1 MTRRMLLALAAATLA
16 CASAWAIDEAPP
28 ASLLWAG
35 APASPGL
42 TLRAELSLL
51 PLGGDCAV
59 YADLSRFDRST
70 DAGNPFHDKAA
81 WLRRL
86 DRMKTLRMNALVL
99 LHYHP
104 FALFVDYGDRYPEA
118 TYLTPDQLRAK
129 QDMLRWL
136 LGEARSRG
144 IKLYFLTYNIWL
156 PAGFARAHGL
166 EQSAVDSPLTR
177 EYTAWTVAKFFE
189 TFPGFGGLI
198 MHAAESPPGC
208 ADFVEHGVV
217 AGLRR
222 VTPRPEFILWD
233 WCSYP
238 WQVKQVLSAY
248 DGPKGFMSYLQY
260 EQFFAS
266 KADPRLRQM
275 AELTGNREAI
285 ALGGPKAGNSYLL
298 FANPEMVH
306 DVLADFHR
314 NLGRGIVMEALDL
327 PGHWL
332 AAAAFCRYSWSPTE
346 PYRDGFWE
354 DMLAARYGSRPLARP
369 LLTLF
374 KEASLVLS
382 SQMKLTHSQ
391 SGAFCPQVGMPL
403 IQVLE
408 MGSISTY
415 IFENSQALGPD
426 GYIHPNMGLCIPSHG
441 WGPYVLPVRQ
451 YVLGLIPNAAERQRR
466 LDAWLRKDRTLGFQP
481 RPAHGGE
488 VTPLDVA
495 AELGGHV
502 AHAQAA
508 MAQVSRLRDTARSAR
523 DELRLMLGYAAK
535 NIALGEFYV
544 HKDRAAVAWERYR
557 LLGTPADATRC
568 VAELESSV
576 RAWRNYAAVGDRLD
590 PGGVWYQNSV
600 FCYPPP
606 WAQTDFWNNY
616 SAAHCTRMAELTPL
630 WEREVEAVRERLAG
644 ARTRAERE
652 ELVPPLMDEIVP
664 WLAGGRLIASVD
676 FEGDDAKLVR
686 IAEDSGRLTDDPA
699 EVLDGRRSL
708 VGDSRKTGREWTEY
722 MTTDPAAV
730 RFRPNARYQIRLRY
744 RVLDGGDGK
753 FRPPFAMALRS
764 PRGGDVGD
772 MRMWGRPTGTVAERV
787 FTARTGDFDD
797 YYLFLSIHGPAAIAV
812 DDIAIQ
818 ELP

>member
-1 MTRRMLLALAAATLA
+1 
-16 CASAWAIDEAPP
+16 
-28 ASLLWAG
+28 
-35 APASPGL
+35 
-42 TLRAELSLL
+42 
-51 PLGGDCAV
+51 
-59 YADLSRFDRST
+59 
-70 DAGNPFHDKAA
+70 
-81 WLRRL
+81 
-86 DRMKTLRMNALVL
+86 
-99 LHYHP
+99 
-104 FALFVDYGDRYPEA
+104 
-118 TYLTPDQLRAK
+118 
-129 QDMLRWL
+129 
-136 LGEARSRG
+136 
-144 IKLYFLTYNIWL
+144 
-156 PAGFARAHGL
+156 
-166 EQSAVDSPLTR
+166 
-177 EYTAWTVAKFFE
+177 
-189 TFPGFGGLI
+189 
-198 MHAAESPPGC
+198 
-208 ADFVEHGVV
+208 
-217 AGLRR
+217 
-222 VTPRPEFILWD
+222 
-233 WCSYP
+233 
-238 WQVKQVLSAY
+238 
-248 DGPKGFMSYLQY
+248 
-260 EQFFAS
+260 
-266 KADPRLRQM
+266 
-275 AELTGNREAI
+275 
-285 ALGGPKAGNSYLL
+285 
-298 FANPEMVH
+298 MVH